1 MSLMLFLKAGLG
13 DDGKFDISAGR
24 GYNLRH
30 ECDEWHCET
39 TPDAPGNKRR
49 GGLVHRDRTA
59 RQRGEISRRPQG
71 GGRRGMTKPASPLI
85 PDVPISSRKDDVFGR
100 AKFAENLAKS
110 IAGVPAEDGFVFA
123 LNATWGSGKT
133 STLNMIREALEDDA
147 KTDGKQFITVQFN
160 PWWFSGGNFLVQ
172 DFFRQFQGAL
182 IEQGGNGK
190 KHRNDIRK
198 LAGQIRTFSSALTP
212 FPLLGGWA
220 KLVRDVSGGVERL
233 FPNLADNINE
243 VRKEICD
250 SLRKMPDFR
259 VLVVM
264 DDLDRIQPNEIR
276 EMFRLVK
283 GVADFPNTIYLLS
296 FDRGAVAD
304 AISGEIGGVDKAE
317 KYLGKIIQMSLDLPP
332 VEESVLRKYFDG
344 QLAKVFPVQTEE
356 WDTGYWWDIF
366 SGKASHFVKTPR
378 DVKRWI
384 NNSAAIYPMVR
395 EEVNPVDFVAIQGM
409 RTFIPDIYHVIGE
422 NKRLFVDVQPESPVE
437 SFIVAVKDEMH
448 PTKKEENLK
457 KEAHALLKASFQK
470 LPVPIGEIADQLAK
484 VIFPFWDSHFQ
495 GGGISFPPS
504 HARFT
509 LEEAHERKMARHPE
523 IFHVYFHLSLPFG
536 HFSAREMIRLID
548 RADNPHEFANTLM
561 GLASEMLDE
570 DDSRLR
576 VFLERLLKTDM
587 HDRMLRH
594 AHGVLCAFLMVSDKP
609 QVDNAKLLSLGRENA
624 YAMCRIAQILLQK
637 IPDEE
642 ERFRIFRDAFA
653 GSEAVMSLWEW
664 MHMLQYDVDKQE
676 RRLLLSEEHTKE
688 VKEIAMRKL
697 RAAAKEGDAWNW
709 RSPRRLMSI
718 MHRELEEK
726 EWRDC
731 ASKVV
736 SKPEGLAALCALDGY
751 ENSPQEMERIT
762 GIERK
767 KLANAASRFLISGL
781 QLNEAQKNALSYFVE
796 QVKGSDKNSDE

>member
-1 MSLMLFLKAGLG
+1 
-13 DDGKFDISAGR
+13 
-24 GYNLRH
+24 
-30 ECDEWHCET
+30 
-39 TPDAPGNKRR
+39 
-49 GGLVHRDRTA
+49 
-59 RQRGEISRRPQG
+59 
-71 GGRRGMTKPASPLI
+71 MTKPASPLI
-85 PDVPISSRKDDVFGR
+85 PDIPISSRKYDAFGR

-133 STLNMIREALEDDA
+133 SALNMIREALREDA

-182 IEQGGNGK
+182 IEQGGSVK
-190 KHRNDIRK
+190 KYRDAIRK
-198 LAGQIRTFSSALTP
+198 LAGQIRTFSSVLTP
-212 FPLLGGWA
+212 FPVIGEWA
-220 KLVRDVSGGVERL
+220 KLVGDVSGGAERL
-233 FPNLADNINE
+233 FPDPADNINE

-250 SLRKMPDFR
+250 SLRKMPDLR

-304 AISGEIGGVDKAE
+304 AISDEIGSADKAE
-317 KYLGKIIQMSLDLPP
+317 KYLGKIIQMSLDLPS
-332 VEESVLRKYFDG
+332 VEESRLHKYFNE
-344 QLAKVFPVQTEE
+344 QLEKVFPVQTEE
-356 WDTGYWWDIF
+356 WDAGYWWSIF
-366 SGKASHFVKTPR
+366 GGGGSRFVKTPR
-378 DVKRWI
+378 DAKRWI

-395 EEVNPVDFVAIQGM
+395 EEVNPVDFVAIQGI

-422 NKRLFVDVQPESPVE
+422 NKQLFVDVQPENIVE
-437 SFIVAVKDEMH
+437 IMEDTMQRS
-448 PTKKEENLK
+448 KKEENLK
-457 KEAHALLKASFQK
+457 RAAQDLLKESFQK
-470 LPVPIGEIADQLAK
+470 LTAPFDETADQLAK
-484 VIFPFWDSHFQ
+484 VIFPFWNSHFQ
-495 GGGISFPPS
+495 GAGISFPPS

-548 RADNPHEFANTLM
+548 RADNPYEFANTLL

-570 DDSRLR
+570 DDPRLR
-576 VFLERLLKTDM
+576 VFLKRLLKPDM
-587 HDRMLRH
+587 HDRMLKH

-609 QVDNAKLLSLGRENA
+609 QVDNAKLLSLGWENA
-624 YAMCRIAQILLQK
+624 YAMCHIAQMLLQE

-642 ERFRIFRDAFA
+642 ERFRICRDAFE
-653 GSEAVMSLWEW
+653 GSDAIVSLWEW
-664 MHMLQYDVDKQE
+664 VKMLRYDVGEQE
-676 RRLLLSEEHTKE
+676 HRLLLSEEHTKE
-688 VKEIAMRKL
+688 VREIAMRKL

-709 RSPRRLMSI
+709 CNPRRLMST
-718 MHRELEEK
+718 MRRELEEK
-726 EWRDC
+726 EWQDC

-751 ENSPQEMERIT
+751 EDSPQEMERIT
-762 GIERK
+762 GIERG
-767 KLANAASRFLISGL
+767 KLANAASGFLKSGL

-796 QVKGSDKNSDE
+796 RVKNSDKNSGD